1 MKLQKQLLICLL
13 AVFGNCFMNS
23 CQDDHEEVL
32 IPEQPSE
39 EDPSSGIP
47 EEIRSGTRFA
57 ADLLNIY
64 YVWNKEIEKDLPR
77 LNPDTCTNPFQV
89 VYDLRYSDPATG
101 VKDKWTF
108 LTNDLNSLQ
117 ESIEGIETTY
127 GISYKVGAVWAAPG
141 KAQTYYLVAAIVYDD
156 SPAAKAG
163 LQRGDIIT
171 RINGKEI
178 TDEVMTEIG
187 QQQTVTFTM
196 GSLKDG
202 QPVSDGPTHQ
212 LTAVKMYTDPV
223 LHHQIYE
230 VDGKKVGYLC
240 YSSFDLE
247 SVGKLID
254 ICKEFKAAGIE
265 ELILDLRYNGGGYV
279 VTEMVLASMLA
290 PEAVAHNPKAVFER
304 EQYNSV
310 LMDAFTKEG
319 YSTETYFRTSW
330 NYTQEKN
337 GIDFVHDTSDANIG
351 LQKIYGLITANSAS
365 ASEALL
371 GGLMPYMEVETIGT
385 NSHGKYC
392 TGKLLSPA
400 DIYSKYN
407 TAIKDWGMYV
417 MLSIYQNSK
426 GETPCMPNGIVPDKE
441 VYEGIDLVPWG
452 DERDPLLRAALE
464 SAGKVYETSAT
475 SRSASQGQLVK
486 DIPHNAAFGKR
497 IALPVLMNTKVH

>member
-1 MKLQKQLLICLL
+1 MKLQKQLLVCLL

-117 ESIEGIETTY
+117 ESVEGIETTY
-127 GISYKVGAVWAAPG
+127 GMMYKVGKTPQGAAN
-141 KAQTYYLVAAIVYDD
+141 YLVAAVVYDD

-163 LQRGDIIT
+163 LQRGDIIAL
-171 RINGKEI
+171 INGKAVS
-178 TDEVMTEIG
+178 DESMKEMS
-187 QQQTVTFTM
+187 QQSSVSLTT

-202 QPVSDGPTHQ
+202 QLVPDGQTHQ
-212 LTAVKMYTDPV
+212 LTAVKMYTNPI
-223 LHHQIYE
+223 LHHQLYD
-230 VDGKKVGYLC
+230 VNGKKVGYLC

-247 SVGKLID
+247 SVGPLIELF
-254 ICKEFKAAGIE
+254 KEFKTAGIE

-310 LMDAFTKEG
+310 LMDAFAKEG
-319 YSTETYFRTSW
+319 YSTETCFQTSW
-330 NYTQEKN
+330 NYTKEKN
-337 GIDFVHDTSDANIG
+337 GIDFVHDTSDANLG
-351 LQKIYGLITANSAS
+351 LTKIYGLITANTAS

-392 TGKLLSPA
+392 TGQMLSPE

-407 TAIKDWGMYV
+407 TAIKEWGMYV
-417 MLSIYQNSK
+417 MISIYQNSN
-426 GETPCMPNGIVPDKE
+426 GDTPCMPNGIVPDKE
-441 VYEGIDLVPWG
+441 VTEGVDLVPWG
-452 DERDPLLRAALE
+452 DERDPLLRAALK

-497 IALPVLMNTKVH
+497 IALPVLMNTKVY

>member
-1 MKLQKQLLICLL
+1 MKLQKQLLVCLL

-64 YVWNKEIEKDLPR
+64 YVWNKEIEKDLPQ

-117 ESIEGIETTY
+117 ESVEGIETTY
-127 GISYKVGAVWAAPG
+127 GMMYKVGKTPQGAAN
-141 KAQTYYLVAAIVYDD
+141 YLVAAVVYDD

-163 LQRGDIIT
+163 LQRGDIIAL
-171 RINGKEI
+171 INGKAVS
-178 TDEVMTEIG
+178 DESMKEMS
-187 QQQTVTFTM
+187 QQSSVSLTT
-196 GSLKDG
+196 GRLKDG
-202 QPVSDGPTHQ
+202 QLVPDGQTHQ
-212 LTAVKMYTDPV
+212 LTAVKMYTSPV

-230 VDGKKVGYLC
+230 VNGKKVGYLC

-247 SVGKLID
+247 SAGKLID

-265 ELILDLRYNGGGYV
+265 DLILDLRYNGGGYV
-279 VTEMVLASMLA
+279 VTEIVLASMLA

-310 LMDAFTKEG
+310 LMDAFAKEG

-392 TGKLLSPA
+392 TGQLLSPA

-464 SAGKVYETSAT
+464 SAGKVYEVSA
-475 SRSASQGQLVK
+475 SDRSASQRGVLVR
-486 DIPHNAAFGKR
+486 DIPHNAVFGKR
-497 IALPVLMNTKVH
+497 IALPVLMNTKVY